1 LRKLFI
7 HHIRSNNLFL
17 KKDKLLLAV
26 SGGVDSV
33 VLCHLLAVE
42 GYEFEIAHC
51 NFKLRDLDSDKDEVF
66 VKNLA
71 KKYNVSFH
79 AKKFSTKM
87 SAKKNKTS
95 IQMEARDLRYK
106 WLRKIMK
113 QINAKYIL
121 TAHHKNDSVE
131 TFLINIIRGTGV
143 RGLLGIQN
151 NEFLIRPLLFATKEE
166 LISYSVKEK
175 LRFRIDSSN
184 FSNKYVRNQLRN
196 LIIPKIE
203 EINPNFQETVL
214 KEQKIFSFIY
224 KFYLEQID
232 ILKKNILTKKN
243 KDVLINLK
251 IIRSL
256 NSPEPIVYE
265 ILKCYGFRSAI
276 DITNAFFG
284 RSGSQFFSP
293 THRLL
298 IDRDSAIITPLSTN
312 GNHKLYFID
321 KNEINPNLPIIIS
334 FSASNKI
341 KFNKENQNIASL
353 DFDKLTF
360 PLTLRKWRS
369 GDRFIPLGMKNFKKL
384 SDFFID
390 LKIPRNEKESIWLLC
405 SQKDIVWIVGYR
417 IDDRFKIKSNTKKMY
432 IATYFNS

>member
-1 LRKLFI
+1 MLRKFFT

-51 NFKLRDLDSDKDEVF
+51 NFKLRDIDSDKDEVF

-79 AKKFSTKM
+79 AKKFNTKM
-87 SAKKNKTS
+87 SAKKNKAS
-95 IQMEARDLRYK
+95 IQMQARDLRYK

-175 LRFRIDSSN
+175 LRFRTDRSN

-196 LIIPKIE
+196 LNKYS
-203 EINPNFQETVL
+203 
-214 KEQKIFSFIY
+214 KS
-224 KFYLEQID
+224 YL
-232 ILKKNILTKKN
+232 
-243 KDVLINLK
+243 
-251 IIRSL
+251 
-256 NSPEPIVYE
+256 
-265 ILKCYGFRSAI
+265 
-276 DITNAFFG
+276 
-284 RSGSQFFSP
+284 
-293 THRLL
+293 
-298 IDRDSAIITPLSTN
+298 
-312 GNHKLYFID
+312 NHL
-321 KNEINPNLPIIIS
+321 
-334 FSASNKI
+334 
-341 KFNKENQNIASL
+341 
-353 DFDKLTF
+353 
-360 PLTLRKWRS
+360 
-369 GDRFIPLGMKNFKKL
+369 
-384 SDFFID
+384 
-390 LKIPRNEKESIWLLC
+390 
-405 SQKDIVWIVGYR
+405 
-417 IDDRFKIKSNTKKMY
+417 IKSNEMLASMLNSLHNIYFYQQFMREIQKNIQNDTFQLFYKKY
-432 IATYFNS
+432 INMFD